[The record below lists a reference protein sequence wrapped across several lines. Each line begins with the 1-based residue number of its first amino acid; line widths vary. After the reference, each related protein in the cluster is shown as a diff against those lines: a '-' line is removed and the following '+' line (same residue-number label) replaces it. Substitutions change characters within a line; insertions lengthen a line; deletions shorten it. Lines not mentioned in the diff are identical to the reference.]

1 MRRVRR
7 LQQLWSWLPAFRAV
21 AESQHL
27 PTAGASLGVSPSALS
42 RSVKLL
48 EEQLG
53 RPVFDRVGNKLLLNH
68 AGREL
73 LAAVRDGMRI
83 MDEGLEAVAETHEIG
98 PVTVSVP
105 GPFAADLVLPVLSEL
120 REAHPRLTPVVRS
133 HPTDDLAALLTRG
146 ALDLALTDDVVA
158 DSAITSEPLGELRHS
173 IFCGPGHPLQG
184 ERRVSIERLCEQDFV
199 APVANARGVIP
210 DAWPAHR
217 PRPVALS
224 VTHMSVA
231 IEACARGELLAV
243 LPDLV
248 GRQRALHRL
257 PWRELGV
264 TTLYLLRRPAL
275 PRRGRIDVVADAL
288 EDHVRRVLHR

>member
-7 LQQLWSWLPAFRAV
+7 LQQLWNWLPAFRVV
-21 AESQHL
+21 AEHEHL
-27 PTAGASLGVSPSALS
+27 PTAGADLGVSPSALS

-53 RPVFDRVGNKLLLNH
+53 RPLFDRVGNALILNH
-68 AGREL
+68 AGRDL

-83 MDEGLEAVAETHEIG
+83 VDEGLETVAATREIG

-105 GPFAADLVLPVLSEL
+105 GPFASELVLPVLASL
-120 REAHPRLTPVVRS
+120 RSVHPRLSPVVRS

-146 ALDLALTDDVVA
+146 TLDLALTDDIVVDPA
-158 DSAITSEPLGELRHS
+158 VSSEPLGELRHS
-173 IFCGPGHPLQG
+173 VFCGPGHPLHG
-184 ERRVSIERLCEQDFV
+184 ERRVSLERLLAHDFV
-199 APVANARGVIP
+199 APVADARGVIP

-217 PRPVALS
+217 PRRVALS

-248 GRQRALHRL
+248 GRPRSLHRL
-257 PWRELGV
+257 PWRKLGV

-275 PRRGRIDVVADAL
+275 PRPGRIDVVADAL
-288 EDHVRRVLHR
+288 RLHAERVLKR

>member
-21 AESQHL
+21 AESEHL
-27 PTAGASLGVSPSALS
+27 PSAGEALGVSPSALS

-53 RPVFDRVGNKLLLNH
+53 RPVFDRVGNKLILNH

-83 MDEGLEAVAETHEIG
+83 VDEGLEAVAETREIG

-105 GPFAADLVLPVLSEL
+105 GPFAADLVLPVLARL
-120 REAHPRLTPVVRS
+120 RDLHRRLTPIVRS
-133 HPTDDLAALLTRG
+133 FPTDDLAAMLTRG

-158 DSAITSEPLGELRHS
+158 APGVTAQALGDLRHS
-173 IFCGPGHPLQG
+173 IFCGPGHALHG
-184 ERRVSIERLCEQDFV
+184 ERRVSVTRLLECDFV
-199 APVANARGVIP
+199 APVPSARGVVP

-217 PRPVALS
+217 PRRVALS

-257 PWRELGV
+257 PWRKLGV
-264 TTLYLLRRPAL
+264 TTLYLVRRPAL
-275 PRRGRIDVVADAL
+275 PRRGRIDLVADAL
-288 EDHVRRVLHR
+288 TQHAERVLEG